1 MTSTQPAVGELED
14 LARVQSFPLLG
25 SRQDTSPSQA
35 AILSAVDRDDRAG
48 LLEAEKGRG
57 DYKLPVC
64 TLGPGGLS
72 FNPRYEWNWKW
83 GQAAVLPLT
92 PLQPHGNS
100 PRADTVGGGPV
111 GQALRRRRCFAGPS
125 IYFFC
130 FFFFF
135 FLSLRFYSFIPQ
147 REREEEEEEEQKERD
162 KQSPC

>member
-111 GQALRRRRCFAGPS
+111 GQALRRPVLCRPFHLLLL
-125 IYFFC
+125 

-135 FLSLRFYSFIPQ
+135 FPFLKILFIYSTE